1 MTRTPHPEDPRG
13 VIAEAYRMELSA
25 ADCRTIFLD
34 WLLGAPEGA
43 GAPEIRA
50 LLARHADE
58 APGHPMT
65 AVLHEGLAGLSKT
78 PRRRGGARGRRGESS

>member
-1 MTRTPHPEDPRG
+1 
-13 VIAEAYRMELSA
+13 MELSA

>member
-1 MTRTPHPEDPRG
+1 MARTPHPEDPRG

-43 GAPEIRA
+43 GAREIRA
-50 LLARHADE
+50 LLAHHADE
-58 APGHPMT
+58 TPGHPMT
-65 AVLHEGLAGLSKT
+65 AVLKEALSGISEA
-78 PRRRGGARGRRGESS
+78 PRRRGGARGRRGKTS